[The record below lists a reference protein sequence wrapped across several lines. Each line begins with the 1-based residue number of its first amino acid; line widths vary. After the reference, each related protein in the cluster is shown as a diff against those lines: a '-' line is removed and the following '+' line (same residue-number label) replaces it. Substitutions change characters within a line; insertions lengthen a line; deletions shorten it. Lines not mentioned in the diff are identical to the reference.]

1 MSGMFK
7 DFDSWNRRKKLIHS
21 AEFRGFV
28 HEREIWWCSL
38 GLNIGYEQ
46 DGKHDNFERPILVL
60 RKFNKHIVLGLPLTT
75 KPKDN
80 PYNFSFVHEGVI
92 FAVILSQIRL
102 LSTSRLTRRIRK
114 IDRHLFNKIKQELK
128 NLL

>member
-1 MSGMFK
+1 MK
-7 DFDSWNRRKKLIHS
+7 DFDIWNKRKKLIHET
-21 AEFRGFV
+21 EFMGFV

-38 GLNIGYEQ
+38 GLNVGYEQ
-46 DGKHDNFERPILVL
+46 DGKHDDFERPILVL

-80 PYNFSFVHEGVI
+80 PYNFSFVHEGVT

-102 LSTSRLTRRIRK
+102 LSTNRLTRRIRK
-114 IDRHLFNKIKQELK
+114 IDKHLFEKIRKEVK